1 MIVSWITLLD
11 SVPELELIQ
20 HLPAFLPGL
29 FRTLYG
35 RYPTSAFRKRED
47 KISVTTRFFRT
58 GVCGSLSVCLLGLAG
73 SSFMY
78 TYVRNSDVIMCVCRS
93 DPNDSIQAMAVAVFE
108 DFNFGIK
115 AINDGSEI
123 PLVLAV
129 VEILIPLVAAKMLSV
144 GGSGGA
150 SGAEVHDSTGAGTGG
165 VNILQKQVRSLR
177 TSIPSNPLCRFALC
191 ISAGCYCLTC
201 ASRTIPLLSA
211 YSSADVRLRHES
223 LRMYACTRA
232 PSRICQR
239 LLDCDG
245 LDPRHC

>member
-1 MIVSWITLLD
+1 
-11 SVPELELIQ
+11 
-20 HLPAFLPGL
+20 
-29 FRTLYG
+29 
-35 RYPTSAFRKRED
+35 
-47 KISVTTRFFRT
+47 
-58 GVCGSLSVCLLGLAG
+58 
-73 SSFMY
+73 MY
-78 TYVRNSDVIMCVCRS
+78 TDVRNSDDVMCVCRS

-108 DFNFGIK
+108 DFNVGIK

-201 ASRTIPLLSA
+201 ASRTIPPLSA

-223 LRMYACTRA
+223 LRMHACTRA